1 MNKRFLGLALVF
13 LVGLITVATAITAT
27 AAVPERAH
35 NQVLVEAGWSH
46 PYGDLGQD
54 FSDTRLGFGAGDAM
68 ELGFRWRYHFSPTLS
83 LSPAFHFVDYRDF
96 KSTDAII
103 GDYRISASSL
113 RYTLE
118 LMMIQGD
125 LNRSVRPFLAFSGGL
140 YRNRV
145 VGFNKNLSEPFD
157 QSVNTLGFGVR
168 AGIRVVG
175 FELSALY
182 NLNRFT
188 SWQFFQ
194 TGQDQEYN
202 WDSFAVRAAWII
214 PFSDGPSR

>member
-1 MNKRFLGLALVF
+1 MNQRLAGLVI
-13 LVGLITVATAITAT
+13 LIASLSLFTTTT
-27 AAVPERAH
+27 FAAVPVRPH
-35 NQVLVEAGWSH
+35 NQILVEAGWSH
-46 PYGDLGQD
+46 PYGDLARD
-54 FSDTRLGFGAGDAM
+54 YTNTKLGFGAGDAL
-68 ELGFRWRYHFSPTLS
+68 ELGFRWRYHFSQALS

-96 KSTDAII
+96 KSSAPAI
-103 GDYRISASSL
+103 GDFRISASSL

-118 LMMIQGD
+118 LMMVQG
-125 LNRSVRPFLAFSGGL
+125 NPNTAVRPFLGLSGGL

-157 QSVNTLGFGVR
+157 ESVNTLGFGVR
-168 AGIRVVG
+168 AGVRVVG
-175 FELSALY
+175 FELSAVY

-194 TGQDQEYN
+194 TGQDQAYN

-214 PFSDGPSR
+214 PFSDGPSD